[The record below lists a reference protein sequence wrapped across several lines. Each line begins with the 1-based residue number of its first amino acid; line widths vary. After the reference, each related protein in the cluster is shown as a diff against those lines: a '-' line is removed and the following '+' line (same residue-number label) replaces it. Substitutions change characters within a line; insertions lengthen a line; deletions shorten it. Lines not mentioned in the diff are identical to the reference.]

1 MKIWNPIDRLG
12 HWLAVGWT
20 PRLQVRT
27 GTLCTLGGIAVA
39 AYGPFSG
46 EPIFIFEMSAIAL
59 ILAGM
64 GILVTAVL
72 AVKEDP
78 DSDTEDLDPGS

>member
-1 MKIWNPIDRLG
+1 MWVPIDRLG
-12 HWLAVGWT
+12 HWLATAWT

-27 GTLCTLGGIAVA
+27 GTLCTLGGFVLAF
-39 AYGPFSG
+39 YGPWSG
-46 EPIFIFEMSAIAL
+46 EQVLIYEMSAIAL
-59 ILAGM
+59 VLAGL

-78 DSDTEDLDPGS
+78 DSDPEELSPDG

>member
-1 MKIWNPIDRLG
+1 MFKWLDKLG
-12 HWLAVGWT
+12 YVLATGWT

-27 GTLCTLGGIAVA
+27 GTLCTLGGIVVAV
-39 AYGPFSG
+39 YGPWSG
-46 EPIFIFEMSAIAL
+46 EPIFIFEMSAVAL
-59 ILAGM
+59 ILAGL

-78 DSDTEDLDPGS
+78 ESDEEELNPD